1 MYEPRTVI
9 LTITRKMVIITMA
22 ICFFMDEIS
31 SNRCRNISS
40 LSLYSYVW
48 LFSEI
53 MVSQQTF

>member
-40 LSLYSYVW
+40 LSPCSYVW
-48 LFSEI
+48 LFAEI
-53 MVSQQTF
+53 MVS